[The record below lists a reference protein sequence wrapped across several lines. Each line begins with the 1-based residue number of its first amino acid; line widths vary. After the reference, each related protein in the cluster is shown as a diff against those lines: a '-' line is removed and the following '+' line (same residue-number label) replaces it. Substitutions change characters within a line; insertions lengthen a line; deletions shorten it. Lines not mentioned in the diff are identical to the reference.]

1 MQRRDARR
9 SKDKVVNREGR
20 ILLNKLA
27 EKGWKILNG
36 SNGSG
41 GWTYIAK
48 TGESVIDY
56 AVANTEAEEEIQMVK
71 EGERE
76 ESDHFPIEVKIK
88 EPNLNIEAKQKRED
102 EVRTLIK
109 NV

>member
-1 MQRRDARR
+1 MD
-9 SKDKVVNREGR
+9 
-20 ILLNKLA
+20 
-27 EKGWKILNG
+27 
-36 SNGSG
+36 
-41 GWTYIAK
+41 IAK

-56 AVANTEAEEEIQMVK
+56 AATNAKAEEEIQMVK

-76 ESDHFPIEVKIK
+76 ESDHLPIEVKIK
-88 EPNLNIEAKQKRED
+88 GPNLNIEAKQKRED

>member
-1 MQRRDARR
+1 M
-9 SKDKVVNREGR
+9 
-20 ILLNKLA
+20 
-27 EKGWKILNG
+27 
-36 SNGSG
+36 
-41 GWTYIAK
+41 
-48 TGESVIDY
+48 
-56 AVANTEAEEEIQMVK
+56 ANTEAEEEIQMVK

-88 EPNLNIEAKQKRED
+88 GPNLNIEAKQKRED

>member
-1 MQRRDARR
+1 MDIQ
-9 SKDKVVNREGR
+9 
-20 ILLNKLA
+20 
-27 EKGWKILNG
+27 
-36 SNGSG
+36 
-41 GWTYIAK
+41 AK

-88 EPNLNIEAKQKRED
+88 GPNLNIEAKQKRED